1 MRVRIIV
8 FSNVSARSNERPLFE
23 RIVDYDNS
31 LVFPF
36 ESIYKTLKCL
46 FGSQSIIVIELS

>member
-1 MRVRIIV
+1 MGIRIMV
-8 FSNVSARSNERPLFE
+8 FSNAGARSNERPLFE

-36 ESIYKTLKCL
+36 ESTYKTLKCL

>member
-1 MRVRIIV
+1 MV
-8 FSNVSARSNERPLFE
+8 FSNVSARSNDRPLFE

-36 ESIYKTLKCL
+36 ESTYKTLKCL
-46 FGSQSIIVIELS
+46 FGSQSVIVIELS